1 MSFRPFY
8 LATLLLFVSCAY
20 AQEGQIQDVTLET
33 PGAENAVCYV
43 YVDKVKH
50 KVLPPQKLTV
60 TKSEEIMEV
69 DCLAPGN
76 RRKKIFI
83 EPAYSKKIYPD
94 AVIPPLL
101 AWDFASRS
109 IYQYPDT
116 VTVDFTYTPVKPEP
130 LPAQNRPD
138 VKQPEEY
145 MLEEKIPGR
154 LRMNS
159 DIDAPPVVLQRRIT
173 QGEKKSSAEPY
184 MVDTSGSAIDK
195 GSLQKAVNPSGAAS
209 SPASSSGVA
218 YPGQ

>member
-1 MSFRPFY
+1 M
-8 LATLLLFVSCAY
+8 
-20 AQEGQIQDVTLET
+20 QDVTIET

-50 KVLPPQKLTV
+50 KIYPPGNLMV
-60 TKSEEIMEV
+60 TKSEEDMIV

-76 RRKKIFI
+76 RRKKIYI

-94 AVIPPLL
+94 AIVPPAL
-101 AWDFASRS
+101 AWDIASRS
-109 IYQYPDT
+109 IFQYPDT
-116 VTVDFTYTPVKPEP
+116 VTVDFTNKPIRPEP

-145 MLEEKIPGR
+145 KLEEKIPGR

-159 DIDAPPVVLQRRIT
+159 DIDAPPAALQRRNAPT
-173 QGEKKSSAEPY
+173 SGSSASTGPY
-184 MVDTSGSAIDK
+184 MVDTGGSSSDK
-195 GSLQKAVNPSGAAS
+195 GTLQSVNPSG
-209 SPASSSGVA
+209 PASRTATPSGAA